1 MTAPEPAANAAAVP
15 PSISADQLRDV
26 IAMATLAPSIHNSQP
41 WRFAAADGRIDIF
54 ADRSRNLPVVDP
66 NGRQLLI
73 SCGGAVFYARLA
85 VRAAG
90 YAVHTVLTPDPANS
104 DHLARLTVGQPTPP
118 TPDERALVAA
128 IPHRHTNRSPFS
140 DRAVPTPL
148 IADLESRASAE
159 GAWLRLIEQSGDQ
172 MATVVL
178 LAHADEAQR
187 MDPAYRAELESWLR
201 FDASS
206 TDGVPATAVPHV
218 ESGEERRSAF
228 TLRDF
233 DLHGEGALPIHG
245 QQVERPVVVL
255 LGTDG
260 DGPADWLRAGQ
271 ALVHILLRATVD
283 GVSASPLNQVIDIPA
298 LRAQL
303 RAQLHLL
310 GYPQMLLRMGYGG
323 EAEAT
328 GRRPPD
334 EVTRPG

>member
-1 MTAPEPAANAAAVP
+1 MTSPDQAAVP
-15 PSISADQLRDV
+15 GTPAETISTEQLRAV
-26 IAMATLAPSIHNSQP
+26 IEQATLAPSIHNSQP
-41 WRFAAADGRIDIF
+41 WRFAAADGCIDVY

-85 VRAAG
+85 IRAAG
-90 YAVHTVLTPDPANS
+90 YAVATELMPTPTDR
-104 DHLARLTVGQPTPP
+104 DHLARLTVGSATPT
-118 TPDERALVAA
+118 TADEQALVDA
-128 IPHRHTNRSPFS
+128 IPHRHTNRSPFA
-140 DRAVPTPL
+140 DRAVPTAL
-148 IADLESRASAE
+148 IADLAARASAE
-159 GAWLRLIEQSGDQ
+159 GAWLRLIEQSSDQ

-178 LAHADEAQR
+178 LSHADEAQR
-187 MDPAYRAELESWLR
+187 MDPAYRAELDSWLR
-201 FDASS
+201 FDANS

-218 ESGEERRSAF
+218 EPGAERRSAF

-271 ALVHILLRATVD
+271 ALAHVLLRATSD

-303 RAQLHLL
+303 RAQLHLM
-310 GYPQMLLRMGYGG
+310 GFPQMLLRMGYGP
-323 EAEAT
+323 EAEVT
-328 GRRPPD
+328 PRRPVED
-334 EVTRPG
+334 VTAPR